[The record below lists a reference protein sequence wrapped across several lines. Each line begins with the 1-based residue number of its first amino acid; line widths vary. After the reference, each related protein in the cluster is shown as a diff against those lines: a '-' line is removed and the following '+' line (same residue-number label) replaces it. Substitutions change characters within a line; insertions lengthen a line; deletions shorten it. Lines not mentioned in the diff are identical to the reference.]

1 MPIAEIITIGT
12 EILLGEIDDTN
23 ATYLSQRLNAIGID
37 IYRKTTIGDN
47 AQRIAS
53 LIEETLSRSDIIL
66 TTGGLGPT
74 VDDPTREAL
83 ALAMGVELQFHPELW
98 EQIKER
104 FRRYHREPTENNR
117 RQAYLPASALPI
129 ENPVGTAP
137 AFIIHQG
144 GKTIACLP
152 GVPREMEFLME
163 KSIIPFLKSTY
174 HLQGLIKTRT
184 LHTAGIG
191 ESLIDSMISDLETL
205 TNPTVGLAAHSGQVD
220 IRITV
225 KANSESE
232 ANQMIKP
239 IENEIRNRLKE
250 SIYGADNESL
260 EKIALD
266 HLQSHHWHLVVCEN
280 NSKGILAQ
288 RLEAFPDIFLAGE
301 TLTGNLSDEV
311 LITATERFRTY
322 HSAEC
327 GLGISIKPH
336 HPEQTITIYVS
347 TPTKQDTYSRPY
359 GGPPQYAPTWGANH
373 ALNILRKI

>member
-12 EILLGEIDDTN
+12 EILLGEINDTN

-47 AQRIAS
+47 PQRIAS
-53 LIEETLSRSDIIL
+53 LIQETLSRSDIIL

-74 VDDPTREAL
+74 VDDPTREAIAL
-83 ALAMGVELQFHPELW
+83 ALGEEQQFHPELW

-104 FRRYHREPTENNR
+104 FRRYHREPIENNR
-117 RQAYLPASALPI
+117 RQAYLPASAIPI

-137 AFIIHQG
+137 AFIIHQA

-163 KSIIPFLKSTY
+163 NSIIPFLKSTY
-174 HLQGLIKTRT
+174 HLRGLIKTRT

-191 ESLIDSMISDLETL
+191 ESLIDSMIADLETL
-205 TNPTVGLAAHSGQVD
+205 TNPTVGLAAHPSQVD
-220 IRITV
+220 IRIAV

-232 ANQMIKP
+232 ANQMIEP
-239 IENEIRNRLKE
+239 VENEIRKRLKE
-250 SIYGADNESL
+250 TIYGADNESL

-266 HLQSHHWHLVVCEN
+266 HLRSSNWHLVVCEN

-288 RLEAFPDIFLAGE
+288 RLEAFPEIFKAGE
-301 TLTGNLSDEV
+301 TITGNLSNDD
-311 LITATERFRTY
+311 LIIATEQFRSY

-327 GLGISIKPH
+327 GLGISIKPLH
-336 HPEQTITIYVS
+336 LEHTVTIYVS
-347 TPTKQDTYSRPY
+347 TPLKQDTYSRPY
-359 GGPPQYAPTWGANH
+359 GGPTQYAPIWGVNQ
-373 ALNILRKI
+373 ALNILREI